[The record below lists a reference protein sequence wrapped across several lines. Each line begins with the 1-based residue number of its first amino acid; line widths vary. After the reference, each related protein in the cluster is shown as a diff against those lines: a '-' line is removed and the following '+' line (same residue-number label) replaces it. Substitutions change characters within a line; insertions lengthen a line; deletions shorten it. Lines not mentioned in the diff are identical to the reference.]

1 MKLISRQIKPR
12 LDDEHPYAVG
22 TVLNGGALPVKSYA
36 TIEQVVETQGML
48 QDQGDKNH
56 VVFGRIGDTWSG
68 QVKVHNY

>member
-48 QDQGDKNH
+48 
-56 VVFGRIGDTWSG
+56 
-68 QVKVHNY
+68 